1 MYLSP
6 QVQTLELNH
15 VLKDMGQLFHLY
27 STKEFNNTKSIWL
40 KSVCHYIGKGYSNVT
55 EDILRLMGSVS

>member
-1 MYLSP
+1 
-6 QVQTLELNH
+6 
-15 VLKDMGQLFHLY
+15 MGQLFNLY
-27 STKEFNNTKSIWL
+27 SKKDFNNTKSIWL